1 MSSKTSG
8 FRRLVGVAAMGAAL
22 LVPAASAMAHGGGGG
37 GGGGGRSVSVTKSDF
52 GALADGTHIDRYTLT
67 NARGMSI
74 SVITYGATL
83 QAVNVPDR
91 RGKAANVAL
100 GFASIE
106 GYTSPAYLTSNPYF
120 GATIGRYG
128 NRIARGQFT
137 LDGVTYQLPINN
149 NGNSLHGGTQ
159 GFDKRVWTAEPLP
172 AGRDSASVRFSYT
185 SADGEEGY
193 PGELPVT
200 VTYTLD
206 NNNRIRIDYHATTT
220 KPTVVNLTN
229 HSYWNLAGEGSGTID
244 DEQLQIPASRYTP
257 VDATQIPTG
266 VLAPVA
272 GTPFDFTQ
280 FHAIGERL
288 RDNDPQLVIGKGYDH
303 NWVLDRRPGDG
314 LQVAARVRDPSSGR
328 QLTVWTDQPG
338 LQFYSGNF
346 LDGTLYGT
354 SGHQYRQ
361 GDGLALET
369 QHFPD
374 SPNQPSFPS
383 TVLRPGETYATST
396 VYAFDSGGGFPHG
409 GHTAAAQHHER

>member
-1 MSSKTSG
+1 
-8 FRRLVGVAAMGAAL
+8 MGT
-22 LVPAASAMAHGGGGG
+22 ASAQQQPSIA
-37 GGGGGRSVSVTKSDF
+37 KSDF
-52 GALADGTHIDRYTLT
+52 GSLSDGTHIDKYTLT

-74 SVITYGATL
+74 GVITYGATL
-83 QAVNVPDR
+83 QSVNVPDR
-91 RGKAANVAL
+91 SGKMTDVAL
-100 GFASIE
+100 GFGSID

-128 NRIARGQFT
+128 NRIAKGTFT
-137 LDGVTYQLPINN
+137 LDGTTYNLPINN

-159 GFDKRVWTAEPLP
+159 GFDKRVWEATPLP
-172 AGRDSASVRFSYT
+172 ARKHRHGGGDDNTVGVQFNYT

-206 NNNRIRIDYHATTT
+206 NNNRIRIDYEATTT

-229 HSYWNLAGEGSGTID
+229 HSYWNLSGEGSGTID
-244 DEQLQIPASRYTP
+244 NEQLQIPASRYTP
-257 VDATQIPTG
+257 VDDTQIPTG
-266 VLAPVA
+266 VLAPVQ
-272 GTPFDFTQ
+272 GTPFDFRD

-288 RDNDPQLVIGKGYDH
+288 RDDDPQLQIGKGYDH
-303 NWVLDRRPGDG
+303 NWVLDRRSGDKG
-314 LQVAARVRDPSSGR
+314 LEVAARLRDPASGR
-328 QLTVWTDQPG
+328 QLTVSTTEPG

-346 LDGTLYGT
+346 LDGTLFGKA
-354 SGHQYRQ
+354 HKQYRQ

-383 TVLRPGETYATST
+383 TVLRPGDTYQTST
-396 VYAFDSGGGFPHG
+396 VYAFDTF
-409 GHTAAAQHHER
+409 GH